1 VKLTIHLL
9 LVPMLRMCGAIPPF
23 HHMSSWDGTWLST
36 GTTLPFYTIEYGV
49 VQQLRAQ
56 SGCAIAQAV
65 RCQFLST
72 EVLIQFHSSP
82 CVLVVDRVTLG
93 QVFPCQSFHQCC
105 IPTITTPEMFN
116 RPVQLGCYHFL
127 SLKLRLHF

>member
-65 RCQFLST
+65 TSFPPC
-72 EVLIQFHSSP
+72 SP
-82 CVLVVDRVTLG
+82 TFSPLAVHVGFVMDHVVVG
-93 QVFPCQSFHQCC
+93 QVF
-105 IPTITTPEMFN
+105 I
-116 RPVQLGCYHFL
+116 
-127 SLKLRLHF
+127 